1 MGGVFPSETTIYIE
15 PVDTVAANVAA
26 SQSIVGEITNWNL
39 SGGEADIESIPVIGG
54 FVDKENPRTQF
65 EASFDVII
73 QNTATS
79 TLDRYDIFKYGTGL
93 TSATEGD
100 SKTIWI
106 KHYTNKAFTK
116 MLGMNNVRAITWE
129 PEMAADDM
137 LRGTITFKFS
147 PTTELGV
154 ANLKTSS
161 LAGSIAS
168 AITWA

>member
-1 MGGVFPSETTIYIE
+1 MGGIFPNETTIYISTSSTNAA
-15 PVDTVAANVAA
+15 DVA
-26 SQSIVGEITNWNL
+26 SSDSIVGEITNWNL
-39 SGGEADIESIPVIGG
+39 SGGEADVESIPVIGG

-65 EASFDVII
+65 EASFDVIV

-79 TLDRYDIFKYGTGL
+79 TLDRYDIYKYGTGL

-100 SKTIWI
+100 DKSIWI
-106 KHYTNKAFTK
+106 QHISNSFTK
-116 MLGMNNVRAITWE
+116 MLGMNNVKAITWE

-147 PTTELGV
+147 PTTELGS

-161 LAGSIAS
+161 IAGSTAP
-168 AITWA
+168 AIEW